1 MEKIR
6 QGVIN
11 FHDFVFPKQ
20 REFFESLATGQRPR
34 ALFITCSD
42 SRVHPNLITQTE
54 PGDLFILRNPG
65 NIVPPFSH
73 NDPGSEAATI
83 EYAVDVLG
91 VSDIITCGHSNCG
104 AMSALLRRSELS
116 ELPAVVSWLHYA
128 ESTLR
133 VMQKN
138 FEDVPE
144 AERVKIAIE
153 QNVLMQIEH
162 LKTHPS
168 VAARLASGHLHLYG
182 WVYDIASGDVIE
194 YEPESKEFVSL
205 TKNRKQVPA

>member
-1 MEKIR
+1 MEKLR

-11 FHDFVFPKQ
+11 FHDFVFPSQ
-20 REFFESLATGQRPR
+20 REFFEGLSKGQRPR

-65 NIVPPFSH
+65 NIVPPYSH
-73 NDPGSEAATI
+73 ADPGSEAATI

-104 AMSALLRRSELS
+104 AVSALMRRSQLS
-116 ELPAVVSWLHYA
+116 ELPAVLSWLHYA

-138 FEDVPE
+138 FQDLPEED
-144 AERVKIAIE
+144 RVKIAIE

-162 LKTHPS
+162 LKTHPA
-168 VAARLASGHLHLYG
+168 VAARLATGELNLYG
-182 WVYDIASGDVIE
+182 WVYEIGTGDVCE
-194 YEPESKEFVSL
+194 YSNESREFVSL
-205 TKNRKQVPA
+205 TKNRTVQKV

>member
-1 MEKIR
+1 MEKVR

-11 FHDFVFPKQ
+11 FHDFIFPQQ
-20 REFFESLATGQRPR
+20 REFFESLAKAQRPR

-65 NIVPPFSH
+65 NIVPPYSH
-73 NDPGSEAATI
+73 ADPGSEAATI
-83 EYAVDVLG
+83 EYAVEVLG
-91 VSDIITCGHSNCG
+91 VEDIITCGHSNCG

-116 ELPAVVSWLHYA
+116 DLPSVVSWLHYA

-138 FEDVPE
+138 FQDLPE
-144 AERVKIAIE
+144 SERIRVAIE

-168 VAARLASGHLHLYG
+168 VAARVASGHLHLYG
-182 WVYDIASGDVIE
+182 WVYDIGAGDVSE
-194 YEPESKEFVSL
+194 FDPERREFVSL
-205 TKNRKQVPA
+205 TRNRKSVSV

>member
-1 MEKIR
+1 MEKLR

-11 FHDFVFPKQ
+11 FHDFVFPAQ
-20 REFFESLATGQRPR
+20 REFFEGLSKGQRPR

-65 NIVPPFSH
+65 NIVPPYSH
-73 NDPGSEAATI
+73 ADPGSEAATI

-104 AMSALLRRSELS
+104 AVTALMRRSQLS
-116 ELPAVVSWLHYA
+116 DLPAVLSWLHYA

-138 FEDVPE
+138 FQDLPEED
-144 AERVKIAIE
+144 RVKIAIE

-162 LKTHPS
+162 LKTHPA
-168 VAARLASGHLHLYG
+168 VAARLATGELNLYG
-182 WVYDIASGDVIE
+182 WVYEIGTGDVCE
-194 YEPESKEFVSL
+194 YSNESREFVSL
-205 TKNRKQVPA
+205 TKNRAVQKV